1 MAVTALPPPAGSAPP
16 AGAGP
21 APDEPDDAFAAEA
34 HAWLAALTGRP
45 GAAFRPDQ
53 LATIRALVVD
63 RRRVLLVQRTGWG
76 KSAVYFIA
84 TRMLRARGAG
94 PTLLLSPLL
103 ALMRNQIE
111 AAERMGL
118 RAVTINSTN
127 RDDWDSIA
135 DELAADTIDLLLV
148 SAPRLANAAFQD
160 QVLPIVRRQG
170 GLLVVDEAHCISDWG
185 HDFVPDYRRVVRVLD
200 TLDPSVPV
208 LGCTATANDRV
219 VADIESQFGADLLTL
234 RGPLGREGLELHVVD
249 LPGQAERMAWLVD
262 VLPGLPGSGIVY
274 CLTVA
279 DAERVA
285 AWLAA
290 HGIASACYHG
300 STPAEERPAIEQA
313 LLADEVKVVVATAA
327 LGMGFDKPDL
337 GFVVHFQAPGT
348 PIAYYQQ
355 VGRAGRGLA
364 SSVGVLLRGAE
375 DGDIQDWFIS
385 TAFPARAQ
393 AEAVVAHLEA
403 SGRPA
408 TVPALEAAVNVRR
421 SRLEAMLK
429 VLEVEGA
436 VARSTDR
443 RAPGWART
451 AQPWTYDTER
461 VEAITA
467 ARRAEQQAMRE
478 YAATEGCRM
487 VFLRGLLDDPRADA
501 CGICD
506 RCRAPRFLLPLRAD
520 LVDEARSR
528 LRSGWRT
535 IEPRKLWP
543 SGLDEPK
550 GRIPAE
556 RQVRRG
562 RALSLAGDGSW
573 GRWIVDDRAAGGG
586 YRPELVAA
594 LAELAAEWA
603 PDPAPTWVTWV
614 PSNRTPA
621 VAQLAGAVAD
631 RLGLP
636 AVGLIERT
644 RTGRPQVDLFNSAQQ
659 VANVWG
665 AYRVDVDAAPGGRLP
680 AGPVLLVDDVVD
692 SGWTMTTVGHDLARA
707 GVLTVYPL
715 ALSTARGG

>member
-1 MAVTALPPPAGSAPP
+1 MAVTSDAPSAPLP
-16 AGAGP
+16 GDMV
-21 APDEPDDAFAAEA
+21 PDPGDDAFAAEA

-45 GAAFRPDQ
+45 DAAFRPDQ
-53 LATIRALVVD
+53 LATIRALVAD

-127 RDDWDSIA
+127 RDEWAAIA
-135 DELAADTIDLLLV
+135 DELAADSIDLLLV

-219 VADIESQFGADLLTL
+219 VADIESQFGADLVTL

-249 LPGQAERMAWLVD
+249 LPGQADRLAWLAQTV
-262 VLPGLPGSGIVY
+262 PTLPGSGIVY
-274 CLTVA
+274 CLTVG

-285 AWLAA
+285 AWLAE
-290 HGIASACYHG
+290 HGVASACYHG

-313 LLADEVKVVVATAA
+313 LLANTVKVVVATAA

-355 VGRAGRGLA
+355 VGRAGRGL
-364 SSVGVLLRGAE
+364 STSVGVLLRGAE
-375 DGDIQDWFIS
+375 DADIQDWFIT
-385 TAFPARAQ
+385 TAFPSRDQ
-393 AEAVVAHLEA
+393 AEAVIDHLER
-403 SGRPA
+403 SRRPA

-436 VARSTDR
+436 VERSIDR
-443 RAPGWART
+443 QAPGWRRSDR
-451 AQPWTYDTER
+451 PWAYDTDR

-467 ARRAEQQAMRE
+467 ARRVEQQAMRE
-478 YAATEGCRM
+478 YAATDGCRM
-487 VFLRGLLDDPRADA
+487 VFLRGLLDDAGNEP

-506 RCRAPRFLLPLRAD
+506 RCREPRFLVSLETE
-520 LVDEARSR
+520 LVDEARAR
-528 LRSGWRT
+528 LRSGWRS
-535 IEPRKLWP
+535 IEPRKQWP
-543 SGLDEPK
+543 SGLDEPR
-550 GRIPAE
+550 GRIAPE

-562 RALSLAGDGSW
+562 RALGLTGDGYW
-573 GRWIVDDRAAGGG
+573 GRPVAEDRAAAHP
-586 YRPELVAA
+586 YRPELVRA
-594 LAELAAEWA
+594 LAELAATWA
-603 PDPAPTWVTWV
+603 PDPAPTWVTWI
-614 PSNRTPA
+614 PSEQSSA
-621 VAQLAGAVAD
+621 VALLADAVAAH
-631 RLGLP
+631 LGLP
-636 AVGLIERT
+636 ALGIVERS
-644 RTGRPQVDLFNSAQQ
+644 RGGRPQAECFNSAQQ
-659 VANVWG
+659 VANVWC
-665 AYRVDVDAAPGGRLP
+665 AFSIVTASAPGGRVP
-680 AGPVLLVDDVVD
+680 DGPVLLVDDLVD

-707 GVLTVYPL
+707 GVHTIYPL
-715 ALSTARGG
+715 ALVTARGG